1 MITSRERRDNRRYWV
16 PPLAS
21 IGILFVLFLA
31 AMLTRRLGFGD
42 AGRITM
48 IALSSLAGAGITL
61 WGGKLVADAR
71 AYGWPSAL
79 AGLVMAFLGI
89 YTVLHVL
96 R

>member
-1 MITSRERRDNRRYWV
+1 MITSRARSDNRRYWL

-21 IGILFVLFLA
+21 IGLLFVVFLA
-31 AMLTRRLGFGD
+31 AMVTRRLGFGD
-42 AGRITM
+42 TGRITM
-48 IALSSLAGAGITL
+48 ISLSSLVGAGIAL

-71 AYGWPSAL
+71 AHGWPSAL

-89 YTVLHVL
+89 YTLLHVL

>member
-1 MITSRERRDNRRYWV
+1 MTSLRPRNETRRVWL

-21 IGILFVLFLA
+21 VGLLVVLFLA
-31 AMLTRRLGFGD
+31 AMVTRRLGFGD

-48 IALSSLAGAGITL
+48 ITLSSIAGAGITL
-61 WGGKLVADAR
+61 YGGKLVADAR
-71 AYGWPSAL
+71 AHGWPSAL

-89 YTVLHVL
+89 YTLLHVL